1 MNKAE
6 KFWDKRAKGYE
17 NKEKRSEPL
26 YNRAVEKTKTYLK
39 TSDIV
44 LDYGCGPGL
53 MTNQF
58 TKHVKKILGIDIS
71 SKMIDVA
78 RQNAKEDN
86 IENIE
91 YAQSTIFDDKL
102 EDESFNVITAFN
114 VLHLVE
120 DERKT
125 LKRINELLKPGSIF
139 ISETVCLDEKKSFL
153 RFIFKIIGKLGIV
166 PNLIHYNSSDL
177 ENLIVE
183 CDFQI
188 VETEKIKSDP
198 LVYFIAAKKL

>member
-58 TKHVKKILGIDIS
+58 TKHAKEILGLDIS

-78 RQNAKEDN
+78 RRNAKEDK

-91 YAQSTIFDDKL
+91 YIQSTIFDEKF
-102 EDESFNVITAFN
+102 EHESFNVITAFN

-125 LKRINELLKPGSIF
+125 MKRINELLNPGGLF

-153 RFIFKIIGKLGIV
+153 RFVFKLIGKMGIV
-166 PNLIHYNSSDL
+166 PNLIHYNSSEL
-177 ENLIVE
+177 ENLIKE
-183 CDFQI
+183 SKFQI
-188 VETEKIKSDP
+188 VETEKIQSDP

>member
-17 NKEKRSEPL
+17 NQEKRSKPV
-26 YNRAVEKTKTYLK
+26 YNRAVEKTKSYLK
-39 TSDIV
+39 ESDNV

-71 SKMIDVA
+71 AKMIDVA
-78 RQNAKEDN
+78 RQNAEEDK

-91 YAQSTIFDDKL
+91 YAQSTIFDETL

-114 VLHLVE
+114 ILHLEE

-125 LKRINELLKPGSIF
+125 LRRINELLKPGGLF
-139 ISETVCLDEKKSFL
+139 ISETVCLAEKKTFLSFVFNL
-153 RFIFKIIGKLGIV
+153 ISKIGIV
-166 PNLIHYNSSDL
+166 PNLTNLKSSEL
-177 ENLIVE
+177 ENLIIE
-183 CDFQI
+183 CNFQI
-188 VETEKIKSDP
+188 VETEKIESNP
-198 LVYFIAAKKL
+198 LIYFVAAKKL

>member
-6 KFWDKRAKGYE
+6 KFWDKRAKGYV
-17 NKEKRSEPL
+17 NQEKRSEPV
-26 YNRAVEKTKTYLK
+26 YNRAVEKTKSYLK
-39 TSDIV
+39 QSDLV

-78 RQNAKEDN
+78 RRNAEEDSIKN
-86 IENIE
+86 ID
-91 YAQSTIFDDKL
+91 YAQSTIFDEKL

-125 LKRINELLKPGSIF
+125 LKRINELLKPGGFF
-139 ISETVCLDEKKSFL
+139 ISETVCLAEKKSFL
-153 RFIFKIIGKLGIV
+153 SILFNLISKMGIV
-166 PNLIHYNSSDL
+166 PNLTNLKSSEL
-177 ENLIVE
+177 ENLIIE
-183 CDFQI
+183 CNFQI
-188 VETEKIKSDP
+188 VETEKIQSNP
-198 LVYFIAAKKL
+198 LIHFIVAKKL